1 MISAIAA
8 EWASGVAFER
18 MPAEVVR
25 NVKLQLLD
33 IIGTMLA
40 ARDTDIVRSVHAS
53 ALAGG
58 GHAGVHAIGFPER
71 MPAGS
76 AALLNGAAA
85 LVMEFDNSHI
95 KTGIHVT
102 SSVAAAA
109 LPTAAE
115 LGLTGRQLI
124 EALAVGT
131 ELTCR
136 LGLIAPGMFHRHG
149 FHPTAIFGIFGATY
163 AVAKCRGFDPRR
175 TMDAIGL
182 SGSMAAGSMASWEDG
197 TSAKSLHGG
206 LAASSAVLAGS
217 LAAHG
222 LSGPGVIFDGRF
234 GFFKAH
240 VQEDGYAFDFEAFHR
255 RLGID
260 WELNDI
266 APKAYPCGHYIQPS
280 IEAALVLQ
288 DANAFSADDIIELH
302 CALADYTIP
311 LVALP
316 ASEKTRPASAFQAR
330 FSLQHSVAEALAY
343 GRIDRHSYSPL
354 SLVDPRVNALAAR
367 VTFDADPVFSDRSR
381 LGGDVSIRLRDGR
394 LLRHRIDH
402 MRGMP
407 QNPMTTDDLVGKF
420 MANTEDVLSSVAGEE
435 TVDQVMRLEQCD
447 DIRPLVELLSAK
459 ISLRRAI
466 DEPASGQG
474 R

>member
-8 EWASGVAFER
+8 EWACGLAIQQ
-18 MPAEVVR
+18 MPVEAVR

-71 MPAGS
+71 MSASS

-102 SSVAAAA
+102 SSVVAAA
-109 LPTAAE
+109 LPIAAE
-115 LGLTGRQLI
+115 LKLSGAQLI

-149 FHPTAIFGIFGATY
+149 FHPTPIFGIFGATY
-163 AVAKCRGFDPRR
+163 AAAKCRGLDARR

-182 SGSMAAGSMASWEDG
+182 SGSLSAGSMASWEDG

-222 LSGPGVIFDGRF
+222 LTGPSVIFDGRF

-240 VQEDGYAFDFEAFHR
+240 VQEEDYAFDFDALHR

-280 IEAALVLQ
+280 IEAALALQ
-288 DANAFSADDIIELH
+288 SAHGFSAEDVAELH

-316 ASEKTRPASAFQAR
+316 TSEKTRPASPFQAR

-343 GRIDRHSYSPL
+343 GRIDRHSYSPQAL
-354 SLVDPRVNALAAR
+354 ADPRVNALAAR

-381 LGGDVSIRLRDGR
+381 LGGEVTIRLKDG
-394 LLRHRIDH
+394 LLLHRRIEH

-407 QNPMTTDDLVGKF
+407 QNPMSTDDLVSKF
-420 MANTEDVLSSVAGEE
+420 KANAEDVLSPAAMEE
-435 TVDQVMRLEQCD
+435 AIDRIMRLEQFD
-447 DIRPLVELLSAK
+447 DLRSLLELLS
-459 ISLRRAI
+459 IGMPLRHAI
-466 DEPASGQG
+466 GEPAVV
-474 R
+474 